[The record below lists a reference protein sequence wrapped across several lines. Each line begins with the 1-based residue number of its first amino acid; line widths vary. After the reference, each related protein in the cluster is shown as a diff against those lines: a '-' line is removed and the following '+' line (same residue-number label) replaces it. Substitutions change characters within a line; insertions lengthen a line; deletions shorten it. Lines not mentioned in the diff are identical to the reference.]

1 MLKELLRYLDND
13 RLWGVNNLE
22 VFLDLGHSLAVLELD
37 VCALNRSC
45 LFLESRIG
53 ILEMILIKNRF
64 FSSTVLGFLTEMVV
78 LPNKEVFIQV
88 T

>member
-1 MLKELLRYLDND
+1 M
-13 RLWGVNNLE
+13 GVNNLE

-37 VCALNRSC
+37 VCVLNRSC
-45 LFLESRIG
+45 FFLESRIG

-64 FSSTVLGFLTEMVV
+64 FSTTVLGFLTEMVV